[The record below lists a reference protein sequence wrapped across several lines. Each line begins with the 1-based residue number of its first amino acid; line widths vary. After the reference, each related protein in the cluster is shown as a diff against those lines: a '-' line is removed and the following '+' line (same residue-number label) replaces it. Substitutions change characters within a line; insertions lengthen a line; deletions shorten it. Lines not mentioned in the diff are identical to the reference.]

1 MTDGRKRGELE
12 AASWK
17 PKERAP
23 TRPSAKPGERLPVP
37 AQRDDSPRQG
47 GNTPRHV
54 ARRTGGRRVEK
65 EDHLRWL
72 EQLRESQRL
81 TTREEERKEK
91 VLEILREI
99 AETSARLDSGRGGR
113 RQRSPTPSMS
123 FDSQRSV
130 GVQERPKA
138 KPRSSH
144 AVEAATT
151 AIESLEAQR
160 AAAEAEAERAARE
173 LAALSEQRAALALAV
188 FSGKEGAAKELEE
201 AEERATN
208 LSRAKEAA
216 EDAAREFARM
226 IEEAGA
232 RRREEEEKRI
242 GEERYDALAVER
254 YWLDVRAQET
264 LERLVDLLRQLDE
277 VEREQED
284 AAEYPESEHAIT
296 LESWLKHNLGPWLG
310 DYHGSE
316 GVIDAL
322 PEADRR
328 ARRLE
333 PGERS

>member
-1 MTDGRKRGELE
+1 M
-12 AASWK
+12 
-17 PKERAP
+17 
-23 TRPSAKPGERLPVP
+23 
-37 AQRDDSPRQG
+37 
-47 GNTPRHV
+47 
-54 ARRTGGRRVEK
+54 EK

-99 AETSARLDSGRGGR
+99 SETSARLGSGRRGR

-123 FDSQRSV
+123 LDSQRPARA
-130 GVQERPKA
+130 QEGPEA
-138 KPRSSH
+138 KLKSSH
-144 AVEAATT
+144 AVEAATA

-173 LAALSEQRAALALAV
+173 LAALGEQRAALALAV

-201 AEERATN
+201 AEERAAN

-216 EDAAREFARM
+216 EDAAREFAQM
-226 IEEAGA
+226 IEEVGA
-232 RRREEEEKRI
+232 QRREAEEKRI
-242 GEERYDALAVER
+242 GEERNEALAIER

-264 LERLVDLLRQLDE
+264 LERLVELLRQLDE

-284 AAEYPESEHAIT
+284 ATGYPESEHAIT
-296 LESWLKHNLGPWLG
+296 LERWLKHNLGPWLG
-310 DYHGSE
+310 DHHGSE
-316 GVIDAL
+316 GVSDAL

-333 PGERS
+333 PGGGS